1 MIIEDY
7 EKKLLQ
13 LEKLIEST
21 PYEGE
26 RFIAKKKYAKL
37 KAKYVSKK
45 QKHDVW
51 YALHLWKPDVTP
63 ETVNAVYE
71 KYRAKYDKVCSD
83 LRYQIP
89 TIYIDATMTYWEYG
103 FKSGLSILRYKT
115 FPVMPY
121 TPYGWDYY
129 LIGKAFGYRLAMEI
143 KQDVAC

>member
-45 QKHDVW
+45 QKRDVW
-51 YALHLWKPDVTP
+51 YALHLWKSDVTP

-71 KYRAKYDKVCSD
+71 KSARKNEVNRLSD
-83 LRYQIP
+83 FTCIAVFNGEHSN
-89 TIYIDATMTYWEYG
+89 IG
-103 FKSGLSILRYKT
+103 FAVDNGI
-115 FPVMPY
+115 
-121 TPYGWDYY
+121 
-129 LIGKAFGYRLAMEI
+129 IG
-143 KQDVAC
+143 